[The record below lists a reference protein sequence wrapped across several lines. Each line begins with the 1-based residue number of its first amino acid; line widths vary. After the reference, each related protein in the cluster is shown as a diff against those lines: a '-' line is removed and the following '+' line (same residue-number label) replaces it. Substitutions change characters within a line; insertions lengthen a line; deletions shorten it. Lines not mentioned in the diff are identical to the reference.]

1 MASQI
6 DTNVENY
13 SVVELM
19 TILGLDYPDED
30 AIIDSSQ
37 KYIEKFELEEN
48 EEMVHFFND
57 VQEAL
62 LEYAKNPEDGGYAFQ
77 PNVEQ
82 TDNWIQNQALK
93 QDDPVQT
100 NKITERKQ
108 KIDVYANQHVPMKR
122 EQLGI
127 NNNFNVDVAQDS
139 LNPNL
144 TNTTSRLINLDSQ
157 YRQVNAINGE
167 STDYVLDLNENIVDV
182 LSLRLY
188 SFQIPY
194 AWYTVDN
201 AYNNTCFWITFRDD
215 SGNVLKSVTIS
226 VEPGNYT
233 TDDALNNRSICYAIN
248 DSLTAAFFT
257 GFSSV
262 TPTNISVTNGK
273 CIMNLIGGVY
283 NNPYTSETYTVNEN
297 TLLTF
302 FDPTTRLSCNTA
314 SCKSP
319 LYVNQTLGWLLGYR
333 VPEML
338 VISSGNIGT
347 AIADFYGPK
356 YLILVIDDYNQNHIN
371 SGLIGITEYN
381 NNLKMPS
388 YYSPD
393 LPYVCTPAVPNGTN
407 LLQNSQ
413 ALGSDPDA
421 GTLIMEKYNAT
432 FSPTVTYIQSAP
444 RTLTQNQLYTINE
457 IFKNNEKTTNYRTKS
472 PTTTD
477 TFAIIPIKRS
487 LNAKIGD
494 LYVDF
499 GGSLQD
505 NKRTYFGPVNL
516 ERLHIKLLDDKG
528 NLLNLNGADWS
539 ITLMTENLY
548 QY

>member
-1 MASQI
+1 MASEI
-6 DTNVENY
+6 DTNVNNY
-13 SVVELM
+13 TVVELM

-30 AIIDSSQ
+30 AIIESSQ
-37 KYIEKFELEEN
+37 KYIEKFELEDN
-48 EEMVHFFND
+48 EEMVQFFND
-57 VQEAL
+57 IQESL

-77 PNVEQ
+77 PGVEQ
-82 TDNWIQNQALK
+82 TNNWIQNQALK

-100 NKITERKQ
+100 AKITERKQ

-122 EQLGI
+122 EQLGV

-144 TNTTSRLINLDSQ
+144 KNTTSRLINLDSK

-167 STDYVLDLNENIVDV
+167 STDYVLDLNENILDV
-182 LSLRLY
+182 VSLRLY

-194 AWYTVDN
+194 SWYTVDSI
-201 AYNNTCFWITFRDD
+201 YNNTCFWISFRDA
-215 SGNVLKSVTIS
+215 GGTALVSVTIS

-233 TDDALNNRSICYAIN
+233 TDDATNNRSICYAIN
-248 DSLTAAFFT
+248 DSLAAAGFAGFT
-257 GFSSV
+257 SA
-262 TPTNISVTNGK
+262 TPVNISAINGK
-273 CIMNLIGGVY
+273 CTMNLSGGTY
-283 NNPYTSETYTVNEN
+283 NSNGTIYTIDEN

-302 FDPTTRLSCNTA
+302 FDPTTRLSCNTG

-333 VPEML
+333 VPEMF
-338 VISSGNIGT
+338 VIGTGNIGT
-347 AIADFYGPK
+347 AIADFFGPK

-371 SGLIGITEYN
+371 SGLIGITEYSN
-381 NNLKMPS
+381 YLKLPS

-393 LPYVCTPAVPNGTN
+393 LPYVCTPAVPSGTN

-413 ALGSDPDA
+413 ALGADPDA

-432 FSPTVTYIQSAP
+432 YAPTVTYIQSAP
-444 RTLTQNQLYTINE
+444 RTLTQSQLYTINQ
-457 IFKNNEKTTNYRTKS
+457 ITKNNEKTTNYRTKS

-477 TFAIIPIKRS
+477 TFAIIPVKRS

-539 ITLMTENLY
+539 ITLITENLY